1 MTKNSG
7 GNRTSRRPRNQ
18 VMREKLLKKLPAMLD
33 AAIAAYQRIALS
45 DPNDDPKSAAVNHAG
60 AKAILVHID
69 QILKLAEATLDVV
82 ETPERVS
89 SDLEVIIDASRRA
102 LSGDRG
108 LPADETSADDTRE
121 RSP

>member
-1 MTKNSG
+1 MTKHSG

-18 VMREKLLKKLPAMLD
+18 VMREKFLKKLPAMLD

-69 QILKLAEATLDVV
+69 QILKLAEATLDDV

-108 LPADETSADDTRE
+108 LPADEATTGDSRE